1 MGLKQAAKNNLPIP
15 KDGRRTFNRKKV
27 DGLLIECLCRDQ
39 SPLLGTAVNLSPEGL
54 AFLLIEDALQI
65 NDRVRLTLHLLFP
78 KTAILIE
85 GVILRKT
92 ATDAGV
98 LYGLRITSVTPD
110 DLELRE
116 IFDGSDPRI
125 SQGADRRGLS
135 ERRTTDPNRS
145 ISDADEKR
153 QRTTRR
159 QSSHKEWRDPVYAKP
174 RIFFGDIFDD
184 DGENGIGGSKPIP
197 LKVKVYPLFIAGK
210 AVHTD
215 KEEIFPVVEQAIL
228 DFDRVRSVVSAVKM
242 GEIPPD
248 AQKYIFARY
257 AVGNSQTNTDAM
269 RSAHD
274 AGKEFRLFS
283 LARRHR
289 ILEDIHDLLQEQK
302 AELIKLMVIEGHPI
316 RLAEWE
322 YLGMESS
329 FRPPTLRFFREQMNR
344 EIGVIENE
352 CSYLTRKA
360 DGVVCVSPPKNA
372 PASVSLFAAFCLL
385 AGNALIIKP
394 PLRIPIA
401 CMHLWMNVVQR
412 AVKANGGPDGTINII
427 TGHSETILDEW
438 LKSPLTNDIFFF
450 GDSEKGLEIG
460 SKTFQHGKKPILEL
474 SGNDFM
480 VIWEDAPLR
489 KAAESLLEGF
499 LGSMQICMAP
509 KKALIHPAIFE
520 QFLDIFVPLV
530 QDKVKV
536 GLPSDP
542 KVYLTPVVRLK
553 EFQSTLQE
561 TVEMGGKYLLGG
573 RRLNHLGEPDPRGQF
588 AEASLVSICDLA
600 PNRFTC
606 VRKENFFPL
615 MPLISLPENH
625 SLSSEQIF
633 QWMGSLLAENEFGL
647 RTSVWTKSKIWAS
660 KFAEQISNS
669 GMVRINSNHLAFTP
683 YFAQNGGPGK
693 SGGPFGEMNFPF
705 LKSSHLQG
713 ISINW
718 PGGD

>member
-1 MGLKQAAKNNLPIP
+1 MEQIPTVQNNLPVLS
-15 KDGRRTFNRKKV
+15 DGRRFFQRKKV
-27 DGLLIECLCRDQ
+27 ERLLVECLCRDQ
-39 SPLLGTAVNLSPEGL
+39 SPLLGTAVNLSSEGL
-54 AFLLIEDALQI
+54 AFLLIEDTLQI
-65 NDRVRLTLHLLFP
+65 NDRIRLSLHLLFP
-78 KTAILIE
+78 KPVINIE
-85 GVILRKT
+85 GVIVRKKGT
-92 ATDAGV
+92 EAGV
-98 LYGLRITSVTPD
+98 LYGLRICSVVPD
-110 DLELRE
+110 ALELKE
-116 IFDGSDPRI
+116 IIDGNDPRI
-125 SQGADRRGLS
+125 SQWPDRRSFL
-135 ERRTTDPNRS
+135 ERRIHDPDQS
-145 ISDADEKR
+145 TPTEKR
-153 QRTTRR
+153 QRGSRR
-159 QSSHKEWRDPVYAKP
+159 QSSQKEGRNPVYTNP
-174 RIFFGDIFDD
+174 GHFFRDIFDQK
-184 DGENGIGGSKPIP
+184 GENGVDGSKPIP
-197 LKVKVYPLFIAGK
+197 LKVKDYPLFIAGK
-210 AVHTD
+210 AVYTD
-215 KEEIFPVVEQAIL
+215 KEEYFPFIEQAIL
-228 DFDRVRSVVSAVKM
+228 DFDRMRSVISAVKNR
-242 GEIPPD
+242 EIPPD
-248 AQKYIFARY
+248 TQNYIYARY
-257 AVGNSQTNTDAM
+257 SVGNSHTNLDAM
-269 RSAHD
+269 QAAHD
-274 AGKEFRLFS
+274 AGKEFCLFS

-289 ILEDIHDLLQEQK
+289 ILEDIHDLLLEQK
-302 AELIKLMVIEGHPI
+302 NEIIKLMVIEGHPI

-322 YLGMESS
+322 FLGMESS
-329 FRPPTLRFFREQMNR
+329 FRPPTLRFFRDQMDR
-344 EIGVIENE
+344 EIGHFENE
-352 CSYLTRKA
+352 YSYLTRKA

-394 PLRIPIA
+394 PLRIPVA
-401 CMHLWMNVVQR
+401 CMHLWRNVVQR

-427 TGHSETILDEW
+427 TGNSETIMDEW

-460 SKTFQHGKKPILEL
+460 SKVFQHRKKPILEL

-489 KAAESLLEGF
+489 NAAESLLEGF

-530 QDKVKV
+530 QKNVKV

-553 EFQSTLQE
+553 EFQSTLQD
-561 TVEMGGKYLLGG
+561 TVMMGGKYLLGG
-573 RRLNHLGEPDPRGQF
+573 RRLNHFGEPDPRGQF
-588 AEASLVSICDLA
+588 AEASLVSIRDLD

-625 SLSSEQIF
+625 SLSTEQIF
-633 QWMGSLLAENEFGL
+633 RWMGTLLAKNEFGL

-660 KFAEQISNS
+660 KFAQQISNS

-683 YFAQNGGPGK
+683 YFSQNGGPGK

-718 PGGD
+718 PGED